1 MGKAS
6 QVNSS
11 SDVDKTQRI
20 VEEDG
25 VFQGKGP
32 APSIEEEV
40 VAVVENNPGQV
51 VRLVGLPAKRKRRKG
66 EDINPSDWERNVNS
80 AKRRKGEP
88 YLGLKKQEDGKYNF
102 NIEREERKLR
112 DRCSCKNVRSFRC
125 EKVTEM
131 DRHKLFINYWKN
143 IDSWEAKRATIV
155 SLVDKSKPDFRRG
168 TTDIEN
174 SRKNVSFKYYL
185 KVGDDRIRVCKKM
198 FLNTFS
204 LGEKSVRS
212 WVLQCALY
220 QPLAQEILENNLGDP

>member
-1 MGKAS
+1 M
-6 QVNSS
+6 
-11 SDVDKTQRI
+11 
-20 VEEDG
+20 
-25 VFQGKGP
+25 
-32 APSIEEEV
+32 
-40 VAVVENNPGQV
+40 AVVENNPGQV

-66 EDINPSDWERNVNS
+66 EDINPSDWKRNVNS

-174 SRKNVSFKYYL
+174 SSKNVSFNITSKWAMIEL
-185 KVGDDRIRVCKKM
+185 
-198 FLNTFS
+198 
-204 LGEKSVRS
+204 ESVKR
-212 WVLQCALY
+212 CF
-220 QPLAQEILENNLGDP
+220 